1 MLWSVL
7 QKMLYILSLKKA
19 WSFCLACDKSRW
31 RWDMDIAFLGAT
43 AALTMS
49 SFCHKVSLSFTIPK
63 NTILGSRID
72 HGIFMSAMHV
82 SPELDLNLT
91 DCYIY
96 VRCSRLLQFFYLI
109 PYNLGS
115 LYLVHALIMV
125 YSCRPCMCHLRLTSI

>member
-1 MLWSVL
+1 MVVPLDSYVFVL
-7 QKMLYILSLKKA
+7 PAMKNA
-19 WSFCLACDKSRW
+19 EGETG
-31 RWDMDIAFLGAT
+31 IAFPVT
-43 AALTMS
+43 VLTMT
-49 SFCHKVSLSFTIPK
+49 SFRDEDSFSIFIQPSLTIFGPH
-63 NTILGSRID
+63 ID

-115 LYLVHALIMV
+115 LYLVHAMIMV
-125 YSCRPCMCHLRLTSI
+125 YSCLPCMCHLSLTSI